1 MQLSAVCM
9 TIVCHVSDI
18 LSDAKVY
25 KTIVTGLFKMEICAL
40 LLDFGFCLMKV
51 PLFPLQHT
59 HEIDEEGQGMEP
71 SLFLEAEGDVT
82 KCKPKYRRPPLCGT
96 CPKCGGMLC

>member
-25 KTIVTGLFKMEICAL
+25 KTIVMGLFKLEIYAL
-40 LLDFGFCLMKV
+40 LLDFGVLPVKNLCFHSNYVVELTRKDKRWNRAVMGNAVQPARSKMRW
-51 PLFPLQHT
+51 
-59 HEIDEEGQGMEP
+59 QG
-71 SLFLEAEGDVT
+71 A
-82 KCKPKYRRPPLCGT
+82 
-96 CPKCGGMLC
+96 CPKCG

>member
-1 MQLSAVCM
+1 M
-9 TIVCHVSDI
+9 TIVCRVSDI

-25 KTIVTGLFKMEICAL
+25 KTIVTGLLKTKICAL
-40 LLDFGFCLMKV
+40 LLDFGVCLMKV

-71 SLFLEAEGDVT
+71 
-82 KCKPKYRRPPLCGT
+82 RRDGE
-96 CPKCGGMLC
+96 